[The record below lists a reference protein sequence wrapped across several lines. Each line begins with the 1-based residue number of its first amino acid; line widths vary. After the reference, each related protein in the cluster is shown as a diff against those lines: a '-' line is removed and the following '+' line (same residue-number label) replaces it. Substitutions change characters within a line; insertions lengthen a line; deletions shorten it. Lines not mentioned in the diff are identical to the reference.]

1 MLDKLYQIPLIWY
14 EVLVT
19 EVNKNKDWIQ
29 RDRIKLL
36 MDRANQNI
44 LMSIRKMTDNEIYR
58 LGIEDLASKLGT
70 KGVHR
75 FLNLCGPCKGDYTVE
90 RYEWLDDFPDI
101 DTIIE
106 EIQQA
111 REAEQSTQI
120 TTTIQTDSSRNKN
133 PSALHIQKMTDME
146 LHEAGLRI
154 LVEKL
159 TIAGM
164 PRFIQLC
171 SQETG
176 IYAIEP
182 NKLSELD
189 IEGIIHEA
197 TGKEY
202 QRKYR

>member
-1 MLDKLYQIPLIWY
+1 
-14 EVLVT
+14 
-19 EVNKNKDWIQ
+19 
-29 RDRIKLL
+29 
-36 MDRANQNI
+36 
-44 LMSIRKMTDNEIYR
+44 MSIRKMTDNEIYR
-58 LGIEDLASKLGT
+58 LGIETLASKLGT

-90 RYEWLDDFPDI
+90 RHEWLDDFPDI

-120 TTTIQTDSSRNKN
+120 TTTIQTDSS
-133 PSALHIQKMTDME
+133 LHIQKMTDME
-146 LHEAGLRI
+146 LHEVGLRI

-159 TIAGM
+159 SIAGM

-182 NKLSELD
+182 NKFSELD

-202 QRKYR
+202 QRKYS

>member
-1 MLDKLYQIPLIWY
+1 
-14 EVLVT
+14 
-19 EVNKNKDWIQ
+19 
-29 RDRIKLL
+29 
-36 MDRANQNI
+36 MDCQ
-44 LMSIRKMTDNEIYR
+44 LGKMTDNEVYR
-58 LGIEDLASKLGT
+58 LGIEALASKLGT

-75 FLNLCGPCKGDYTVE
+75 FLNLCDPCKGDYTVE
-90 RYEWLDDFPDI
+90 RHEWLDDFPDI

-133 PSALHIQKMTDME
+133 PSALHIPKMTDME

-202 QRKYR
+202 QRKYS